1 MELDREMMMNGPYAY
16 RNRREGHRVYLRTEI
31 ACNEP
36 RGGSY
41 EAALG
46 NLGPGGIFIHA
57 PAPYGAGTR
66 LALRFKLLISG
77 EKRIIEALGEVAWN
91 RRTDGNRLPGFGVR
105 FTQIEGD
112 DARVIHCLLERR
124 LRVSRSLGVA

>member
-1 MELDREMMMNGPYAY
+1 MNGPYAY

-31 ACNEP
+31 AFKEP
-36 RGGSY
+36 RGGSHG
-41 EAALG
+41 AALG

-77 EKRIIEALGEVAWN
+77 EPRSIAAQGEVAWI
-91 RRTDGNRLPGFGVR
+91 RRTGDDRLPGFGVR
-105 FTQIEGD
+105 FTEMAGD
-112 DARVIHCLLERR
+112 DARAIDRLLARR
-124 LRVSRSLGVA
+124 RAVSLSLGVA

>member
-1 MELDREMMMNGPYAY
+1 MNGPYAY

-31 ACNEP
+31 ACSEP
-36 RGGSY
+36 RGRSHA
-41 EAALG
+41 AALG

-77 EKRIIEALGEVAWN
+77 EPRRIEALGEVAWI
-91 RRTDGNRLPGFGVR
+91 RRTGGERLPGFGVR
-105 FTQIEGD
+105 FTQIAAD
-112 DARVIHCLLERR
+112 DARAIHRLLARR
-124 LRVSRSLGVA
+124 RAVSRSLGVT